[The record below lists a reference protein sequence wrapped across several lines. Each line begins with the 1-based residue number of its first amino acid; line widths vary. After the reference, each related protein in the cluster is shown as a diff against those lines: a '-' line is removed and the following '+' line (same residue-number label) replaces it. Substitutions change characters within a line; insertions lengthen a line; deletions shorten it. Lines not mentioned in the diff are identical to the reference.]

1 MVKTFKYHH
10 PKTHNPITHF
20 FYLKTP
26 DIHLNS
32 IWLINSVEFSLK
44 KKLKY
49 FHFMWDPQIDYVQK
63 SQNGY
68 TSCVNADEC
77 PLYEFGACN
86 FLFFFFSFFFWEGV
100 ISSLI
105 HWFFNPVD
113 FKLWSKYWVF
123 KGLFESLTL
132 IWDYPFCIVY

>member
-10 PKTHNPITHF
+10 PNTHNPITHF

-49 FHFMWDPQIDYVQK
+49 FHFMWNPQI
-63 SQNGY
+63 N
-68 TSCVNADEC
+68 CVFRKARM
-77 PLYEFGACN
+77 ATR
-86 FLFFFFSFFFWEGV
+86 V
-100 ISSLI
+100 
-105 HWFFNPVD
+105 V
-113 FKLWSKYWVF
+113 
-123 KGLFESLTL
+123 
-132 IWDYPFCIVY
+132 